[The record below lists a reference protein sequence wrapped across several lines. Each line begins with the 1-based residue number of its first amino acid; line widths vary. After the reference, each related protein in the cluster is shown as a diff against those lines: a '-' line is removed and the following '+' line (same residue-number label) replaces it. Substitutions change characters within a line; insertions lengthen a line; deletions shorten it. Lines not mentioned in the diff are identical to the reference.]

1 VPPMK
6 LELRGIT
13 KRFGSLVANRDVNLT
28 IEPGEI
34 HCLLGE
40 NGAGKST
47 LMNVLFGMVSMNEGE
62 VLVNDKLVVIKDP
75 KDAVA
80 NGIGMVHQH
89 FMLVPVFTVAENV
102 VLGAEPVRPWPF
114 LDRVGAAREIQEVSR
129 RYGLDVD
136 PHAVVENLP
145 IGMQQ
150 RVEILKA
157 LDRDVEVLILDEPT
171 AVLTPQEAE
180 ALFEIMRS
188 LTAQGKSIVFITHKL
203 KEVLAI
209 ADRITVMR
217 LGEVVAT
224 TTPQET
230 TESALAALM
239 VGRAVNLLVDKAP
252 ATPHDVVLAVDD
264 VYVDDD
270 RGLTSVKGLS
280 LSVRAGEILAIAG
293 VQGNGQTE
301 LVEALTG
308 LRSVTRGS
316 ISIRGRDVANRSVR
330 SVLDAGVGHVPEDR
344 QRNGLVLSMSVDDN
358 LVLDLQHDS
367 RFSRFGM
374 RNLRAI
380 HENGSR
386 RLEEF
391 DIRAA
396 ASSVL
401 VSTLSGGNQQKV
413 VVARELSRDLHL
425 LICSQPT
432 RGLDVGSI
440 EYVHREIVRNRDAGV
455 AVLVISSELDEV
467 TALADRIAV
476 MFGGRLM
483 GIVPPTTSREQLGL
497 MMAGSDHGLAAAGVA
512 G

>member
-1 VPPMK
+1 
-6 LELRGIT
+6 
-13 KRFGSLVANRDVNLT
+13 
-28 IEPGEI
+28 
-34 HCLLGE
+34 
-40 NGAGKST
+40 
-47 LMNVLFGMVSMNEGE
+47 
-62 VLVNDKLVVIKDP
+62 
-75 KDAVA
+75 
-80 NGIGMVHQH
+80 
-89 FMLVPVFTVAENV
+89 
-102 VLGAEPVRPWPF
+102 
-114 LDRVGAAREIQEVSR
+114 
-129 RYGLDVD
+129 
-136 PHAVVENLP
+136 
-145 IGMQQ
+145 
-150 RVEILKA
+150 
-157 LDRDVEVLILDEPT
+157 
-171 AVLTPQEAE
+171 
-180 ALFEIMRS
+180 
-188 LTAQGKSIVFITHKL
+188 
-203 KEVLAI
+203 
-209 ADRITVMR
+209 
-217 LGEVVAT
+217 
-224 TTPQET
+224 
-230 TESALAALM
+230 
-239 VGRAVNLLVDKAP
+239 
-252 ATPHDVVLAVDD
+252 
-264 VYVDDD
+264 VDDD
-270 RGLTSVKGLS
+270 RGLKSVMGLS

-316 ISIRGRDVANRSVR
+316 ISICGRDVANRSVR

-358 LVLDLQHDS
+358 LVLDLQHDP

-467 TALADRIAV
+467 VALSDRIAV
-476 MFGGRLM
+476 MFGGRIM

-512 G
+512 GRPAPRRARSAGSTTPGLRVG